1 MVAEEAAKLRDGEE
15 SEYKGWAGHWW
26 GSLGRLLPPGLT
38 GLAPAVLRTVAQ
50 AFFSQSGSE
59 SSHLRFSRSNNRGG
73 SRLRLSSS
81 SSSSRP

>member
-1 MVAEEAAKLRDGEE
+1 MVAEEAARLRDGEE
-15 SEYKGWAGHWW
+15 SEYKELGAGHWW

-73 SRLRLSSS
+73 STASKQQQQQQ
-81 SSSSRP
+81 